1 MTADRPQIRTERHVQ
16 ASALTT
22 AVLPQPG
29 HRPFRARDAERP
41 EAALSAM
48 PGNPGSLLPSPI
60 ALPGPSPAARR
71 QTAVGHIM
79 PGSARHTRAPA
90 KSVTPRIT
98 ADIACRATSALS
110 PSVRSARSDKDRRG
124 PHDPARAATASDPIG
139 PADRV
144 RPPNDGTC
152 PVKAS

>member
-48 PGNPGSLLPSPI
+48 PGNPGSLLP
-60 ALPGPSPAARR
+60 LPDRPPRPVPRR
-71 QTAVGHIM
+71 QAADRRRPHNARFSAAHA
-79 PGSARHTRAPA
+79 GSGEISNAAHNGG
-90 KSVTPRIT
+90 
-98 ADIACRATSALS
+98 
-110 PSVRSARSDKDRRG
+110 SVR
-124 PHDPARAATASDPIG
+124 AAPDE
-139 PADRV
+139 D
-144 RPPNDGTC
+144 
-152 PVKAS
+152 